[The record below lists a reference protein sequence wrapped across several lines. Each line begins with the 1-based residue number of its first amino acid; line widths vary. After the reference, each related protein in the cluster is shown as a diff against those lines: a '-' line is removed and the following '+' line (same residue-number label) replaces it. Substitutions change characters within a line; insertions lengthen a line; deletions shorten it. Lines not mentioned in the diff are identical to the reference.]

1 MQMLRNLLTWAPAVG
16 TAVILLA
23 GAAGATPINGVE
35 VPGAVP
41 PPGLSGGSSTQPA
54 GCGAFINFDEAA
66 QPCFFIDANPLR
78 NEYLGFGVT
87 FSNPNPN
94 GLDGGAILDECGN
107 FGVTGHSSPNFLAI
121 NCSAGMMNGGFASP
135 PEYLDFPNTASFVG
149 LRVGSGAGQG
159 IELSMEAYDVN
170 QQLVDSDSVI
180 LTPAMQTLLVS
191 GPGISRVVVGVMGPC
206 IWVLDDLCFD
216 SGATPVEASTWGAVK
231 ATFK

>member
-1 MQMLRNLLTWAPAVG
+1 MQMLRNLMAWTAAVG
-16 TAVILLA
+16 TAVFLLA

-41 PPGLSGGSSTQPA
+41 PPGLSGGSGAQPA

-66 QPCFFIDANPLR
+66 QPCLFQDTNPLR
-78 NEYLGFGVT
+78 NEYAGLGVT

-107 FGVTGHSSPNFLAI
+107 FMVTGHSSPNFLAF
-121 NCSAGMMNGGFASP
+121 NCGGQMQNGGFASG
-135 PEYLDFPNTASFVG
+135 PEYLDFPNTASFVSA
-149 LRVGSGAGQG
+149 RVGSSHGEGVV
-159 IELSMEAYDVN
+159 LSMEAYDSN

-180 LTPAMQTLLVS
+180 LTPAVQTLLVS
-191 GPGISRVVVGVMGPC
+191 GSGISRVVVGVMGPC